1 MHTGL
6 ACVRRA
12 RACVCVCVCRCAHA
26 ACSMSSSLGVCQ
38 LGVCLNPGSCL
49 FVLTYHL
56 LSTSESSL
64 LQSPAHVSCILLK
77 SVLSSLQ
84 VNESEINDPNKPL
97 SFGDFVEVVPCE
109 SPQLFAKHPAHL
121 DSGNHL
127 FPRPQHGKHR
137 PPIEQQRQ
145 QLNSIY
151 SLPSDDQH
159 SPTNMWRVSSTELT
173 TPPQRHGGE
182 ARRPVPSA

>member
-1 MHTGL
+1 MPKLDHVCLCLLVKRCELRSQSCCSLLIVYL
-6 ACVRRA
+6 APC
-12 RACVCVCVCRCAHA
+12 
-26 ACSMSSSLGVCQ
+26 SSLC
-38 LGVCLNPGSCL
+38 C
-49 FVLTYHL
+49 T
-56 LSTSESSL
+56 
-64 LQSPAHVSCILLK
+64 LLK
-77 SVLSSLQ
+77 SMLASVQ
-84 VNESEINDPNKPL
+84 VNECEIDDPDKPL

-121 DSGNHL
+121 NSGNHL